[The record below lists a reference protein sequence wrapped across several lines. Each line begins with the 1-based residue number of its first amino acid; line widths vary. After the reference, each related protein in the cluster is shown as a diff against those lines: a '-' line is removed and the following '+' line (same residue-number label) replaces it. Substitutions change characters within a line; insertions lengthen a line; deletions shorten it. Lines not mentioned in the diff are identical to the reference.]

1 MRKGLGELLV
11 VAALAPAC
19 GGGALQPD
27 GVTSGRGG
35 AGAGSAAGAG
45 TGGIGGTA
53 GAAGSTGPSSCPQIT
68 VAPGVLNPCGR
79 TYSVAFSPDGR
90 LLATGTEGARPNVHL
105 WRLSDGGHVRDTDGA
120 GMTTYHVEFSPDGT
134 LLATA
139 GGYTETGGA
148 LDTLPEI
155 VKLFNVADGSLV
167 RTIPAR
173 CGSYA
178 STAAFSHDGALLATA
193 GEQGPV
199 EVWRVAAGT
208 LVASIGYPT
217 TVDNVRFSPD
227 DTKVL
232 VGGVDRRTTVWSLPD
247 GALMM
252 TLDGTGDEM
261 ADASYSPD
269 GSEIISTGREQRAR
283 AVGRHHRRRS
293 PDAPGAHG
301 VRQPCDLERTQ
312 SPAVERLERYREVL
326 VARRRPATSS
336 CRAGGRPAANRS
348 GWRCRPTASYSSRAA
363 PMARPASKASSSF
376 RFSARDMRVL
386 ALPRYGR

>member
-1 MRKGLGELLV
+1 MRKRLGELLV

-35 AGAGSAAGAG
+35 TGEGSAAGAG
-45 TGGIGGTA
+45 TWGHRGNRRGGRVDEPVLVPPDHRC
-53 GAAGSTGPSSCPQIT
+53 AAASW
-68 VAPGVLNPCGR
+68 NPCGR
-79 TYSVAFSPDGR
+79 TYSIAFSPDGQ

-148 LDTLPEI
+148 LNTLPEI

-193 GEQGPV
+193 VSRPGRGLEGRCRHAGGQH
-199 EVWRVAAGT
+199 RV
-208 LVASIGYPT
+208 S
-217 TVDNVRFSPD
+217 DH
-227 DTKVL
+227 
-232 VGGVDRRTTVWSLPD
+232 RR
-247 GALMM
+247 
-252 TLDGTGDEM
+252 
-261 ADASYSPD
+261 
-269 GSEIISTGREQRAR
+269 QRA
-283 AVGRHHRRRS
+283 
-293 PDAPGAHG
+293 
-301 VRQPCDLERTQ
+301 L
-312 SPAVERLERYREVL
+312 L
-326 VARRRPATSS
+326 
-336 CRAGGRPAANRS
+336 AG
-348 GWRCRPTASYSSRAA
+348 
-363 PMARPASKASSSF
+363 
-376 RFSARDMRVL
+376 
-386 ALPRYGR
+386 